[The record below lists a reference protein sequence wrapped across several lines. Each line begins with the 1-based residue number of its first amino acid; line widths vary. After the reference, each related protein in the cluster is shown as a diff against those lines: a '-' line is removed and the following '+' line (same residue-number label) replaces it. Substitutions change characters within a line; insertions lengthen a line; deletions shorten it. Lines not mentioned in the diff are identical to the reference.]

1 MDEMSSLYMWLLW
14 RGMLSIEGK
23 GDQSP
28 YPTVFE
34 STGPKDWPN
43 PGQNE
48 GQSYLHSMTY
58 NRLDREGN
66 AVAWPEEIEEKERTK
81 WLAKPFSAKM
91 TPFCQRKLEK
101 TL

>member
-1 MDEMSSLYMWLLW
+1 MSPLILDYKILEIKFLDIFCDAVCYQE
-14 RGMLSIEGK
+14 RK
-23 GDQSP
+23 GGQFP

-34 STGPKDWPN
+34 STGPKYWPK

-58 NRLDREGN
+58 DQLDREGN
-66 AVAWPEEIEEKERTK
+66 AGH
-81 WLAKPFSAKM
+81 SSSM
-91 TPFCQRKLEK
+91 TVGNRRRKSQMIGQ